1 MISTESSRSI
11 LESVATRID
20 EARDITRYLANLL
33 IFLGLLGTFYGLA
46 TTVPAVVDTIRA
58 LAPQE
63 NETGLQVFEKLMTGL
78 ESQLGGMATAT
89 VLGLIF
95 VREGIEYTDR
105 ATGEARTFNS
115 ATLPKGTVV
124 DGMDVGGYEFSP
136 MFVNESR
143 FKGADFRDI
152 PLLANREVWLRKT
165 VMGPDGQPELDEGGR
180 AVKDTV
186 KVMPAQ
192 LKEAVDAG
200 RSRYL
205 AERAEHARQASRA
218 AEHEAPRAQR
228 SVER

>member
-1 MISTESSRSI
+1 MEERKN
-11 LESVATRID
+11 V
-20 EARDITRYLANLL
+20 YLSLH
-33 IFLGLLGTFYGLA
+33 
-46 TTVPAVVDTIRA
+46 
-58 LAPQE
+58 
-63 NETGLQVFEKLMTGL
+63 K
-78 ESQLGGMATAT
+78 S
-89 VLGLIF
+89 F

-124 DGMDVGGYEFSP
+124 DGVDVGGYEFSP

-143 FKGADFRDI
+143 FRGGGDFWDM

-165 VMGPDGQPELDEGGR
+165 VMGPDGRPELDEGGR

-192 LKEAVDAG
+192 LKEAVEAG

-205 AERAEHARQASRA
+205 AERAEQARQASRA

>member
-1 MISTESSRSI
+1 MEERKN
-11 LESVATRID
+11 V
-20 EARDITRYLANLL
+20 YLSLH
-33 IFLGLLGTFYGLA
+33 
-46 TTVPAVVDTIRA
+46 
-58 LAPQE
+58 
-63 NETGLQVFEKLMTGL
+63 K
-78 ESQLGGMATAT
+78 S
-89 VLGLIF
+89 F

-124 DGMDVGGYEFSP
+124 DGVDVGGYEFSP

-218 AEHEAPRAQR
+218 ARMSAMAHRRSFSCRVQSFAAFIFPPPYLSTLRWARGASCSAARLAWRACSAR
-228 SVER
+228 SAR

>member
-1 MISTESSRSI
+1 MEERKN
-11 LESVATRID
+11 V
-20 EARDITRYLANLL
+20 YLSLH
-33 IFLGLLGTFYGLA
+33 
-46 TTVPAVVDTIRA
+46 
-58 LAPQE
+58 
-63 NETGLQVFEKLMTGL
+63 K
-78 ESQLGGMATAT
+78 S
-89 VLGLIF
+89 F

-105 ATGEARTFNS
+105 ATGETRTFNS

-124 DGMDVGGYEFSP
+124 DGVDVGGYEFSP

-165 VMGPDGQPELDEGGR
+165 VMGPDGQPELD
-180 AVKDTV
+180 
-186 KVMPAQ
+186 
-192 LKEAVDAG
+192 DAG

>member
-1 MISTESSRSI
+1 MEERKN
-11 LESVATRID
+11 V
-20 EARDITRYLANLL
+20 YLSLH
-33 IFLGLLGTFYGLA
+33 
-46 TTVPAVVDTIRA
+46 
-58 LAPQE
+58 
-63 NETGLQVFEKLMTGL
+63 K
-78 ESQLGGMATAT
+78 S
-89 VLGLIF
+89 F

-192 LKEAVDAG
+192 LKTALDEA
-200 RSRYL
+200 RREYL
-205 AERAEHARQASRA
+205 ALRESREQSLSSRAEHAREGASA
-218 AEHEAPRAQR
+218 LSEGKAPFEKPAR
-228 SVER
+228 

>member
-1 MISTESSRSI
+1 MEERKN
-11 LESVATRID
+11 V
-20 EARDITRYLANLL
+20 YLSLH
-33 IFLGLLGTFYGLA
+33 
-46 TTVPAVVDTIRA
+46 
-58 LAPQE
+58 
-63 NETGLQVFEKLMTGL
+63 K
-78 ESQLGGMATAT
+78 S
-89 VLGLIF
+89 F

-143 FKGADFRDI
+143 FKG
-152 PLLANREVWLRKT
+152 
-165 VMGPDGQPELDEGGR
+165 LDEGGR

>member
-1 MISTESSRSI
+1 MEERKN
-11 LESVATRID
+11 V
-20 EARDITRYLANLL
+20 YLSLH
-33 IFLGLLGTFYGLA
+33 
-46 TTVPAVVDTIRA
+46 
-58 LAPQE
+58 
-63 NETGLQVFEKLMTGL
+63 K
-78 ESQLGGMATAT
+78 S
-89 VLGLIF
+89 F

-105 ATGEARTFNS
+105 ATGETRTFNS

-124 DGMDVGGYEFSP
+124 DGVDVGGYEFSP

-192 LKEAVDAG
+192 LKTALDEA
-200 RSRYL
+200 RREYL
-205 AERAEHARQASRA
+205 AQRESREQSLSSRAEHAREGASA
-218 AEHEAPRAQR
+218 LSEGKAPFEKPAR
-228 SVER
+228 

>member
-1 MISTESSRSI
+1 
-11 LESVATRID
+11 
-20 EARDITRYLANLL
+20 
-33 IFLGLLGTFYGLA
+33 
-46 TTVPAVVDTIRA
+46 
-58 LAPQE
+58 
-63 NETGLQVFEKLMTGL
+63 
-78 ESQLGGMATAT
+78 
-89 VLGLIF
+89 
-95 VREGIEYTDR
+95 
-105 ATGEARTFNS
+105 
-115 ATLPKGTVV
+115 
-124 DGMDVGGYEFSP
+124 MDVGGYEFSP

-186 KVMPAQ
+186 KFMPAQ

>member
-1 MISTESSRSI
+1 MEERKN
-11 LESVATRID
+11 V
-20 EARDITRYLANLL
+20 YLSLH
-33 IFLGLLGTFYGLA
+33 
-46 TTVPAVVDTIRA
+46 
-58 LAPQE
+58 
-63 NETGLQVFEKLMTGL
+63 K
-78 ESQLGGMATAT
+78 S
-89 VLGLIF
+89 F

-115 ATLPKGTVV
+115 ATLP
-124 DGMDVGGYEFSP
+124 EFSP

-165 VMGPDGQPELDEGGR
+165 VMGPDGQPELDEDGR

>member
-1 MISTESSRSI
+1 MEERKN
-11 LESVATRID
+11 V
-20 EARDITRYLANLL
+20 YLSLH
-33 IFLGLLGTFYGLA
+33 
-46 TTVPAVVDTIRA
+46 
-58 LAPQE
+58 
-63 NETGLQVFEKLMTGL
+63 K
-78 ESQLGGMATAT
+78 S
-89 VLGLIF
+89 F

-124 DGMDVGGYEFSP
+124 DGVDVGGYEFSP

-192 LKEAVDAG
+192 LKDTVKVMPAQLKEAVDAG

>member
-1 MISTESSRSI
+1 MEERKN
-11 LESVATRID
+11 V
-20 EARDITRYLANLL
+20 YLSLH
-33 IFLGLLGTFYGLA
+33 
-46 TTVPAVVDTIRA
+46 
-58 LAPQE
+58 
-63 NETGLQVFEKLMTGL
+63 K
-78 ESQLGGMATAT
+78 S
-89 VLGLIF
+89 F
-95 VREGIEYTDR
+95 VREGIEYT
-105 ATGEARTFNS
+105 EARTFNS

-124 DGMDVGGYEFSP
+124 DGVDVGGYEFSP

-165 VMGPDGQPELDEGGR
+165 VMGPDGQPELDEDGR

>member
-1 MISTESSRSI
+1 MEERKN
-11 LESVATRID
+11 V
-20 EARDITRYLANLL
+20 YLSLH
-33 IFLGLLGTFYGLA
+33 
-46 TTVPAVVDTIRA
+46 
-58 LAPQE
+58 
-63 NETGLQVFEKLMTGL
+63 K
-78 ESQLGGMATAT
+78 S
-89 VLGLIF
+89 F

-105 ATGEARTFNS
+105 ATGEVRTFNS

-124 DGMDVGGYEFSP
+124 DGVDVGGSEFSP

-165 VMGPDGQPELDEGGR
+165 VMGPDGQPELDEDGR
-180 AVKDTV
+180 TVKDTV

>member
-1 MISTESSRSI
+1 MEERKN
-11 LESVATRID
+11 V
-20 EARDITRYLANLL
+20 YLSLH
-33 IFLGLLGTFYGLA
+33 
-46 TTVPAVVDTIRA
+46 
-58 LAPQE
+58 
-63 NETGLQVFEKLMTGL
+63 K
-78 ESQLGGMATAT
+78 S
-89 VLGLIF
+89 F

-143 FKGADFRDI
+143 FKRADFRDI

-218 AEHEAPRAQR
+218 AEHEVPRAQR

>member
-1 MISTESSRSI
+1 MEERKN
-11 LESVATRID
+11 V
-20 EARDITRYLANLL
+20 YLSLH
-33 IFLGLLGTFYGLA
+33 
-46 TTVPAVVDTIRA
+46 
-58 LAPQE
+58 
-63 NETGLQVFEKLMTGL
+63 K
-78 ESQLGGMATAT
+78 S
-89 VLGLIF
+89 F

-105 ATGEARTFNS
+105 ATGETRTFNS

-124 DGMDVGGYEFSP
+124 DGVDVGGYEFSP

-186 KVMPAQ
+186 KVMPAH

-218 AEHEAPRAQR
+218 AEHEAPRAHR

>member
-1 MISTESSRSI
+1 M
-11 LESVATRID
+11 
-20 EARDITRYLANLL
+20 
-33 IFLGLLGTFYGLA
+33 
-46 TTVPAVVDTIRA
+46 
-58 LAPQE
+58 
-63 NETGLQVFEKLMTGL
+63 
-78 ESQLGGMATAT
+78 
-89 VLGLIF
+89 
-95 VREGIEYTDR
+95 REGIEYTDR

-165 VMGPDGQPELDEGGR
+165 VMGPDGRPELDEGGR
-180 AVKDTV
+180 TVKDTV
-186 KVMPAQ
+186 KVIPAQ

-205 AERAEHARQASRA
+205 AERAEHAPPGEPRRRA
-218 AEHEAPRAQR
+218 RGAPRTAKRREIGRRKDER
-228 SVER
+228 SERLHPAGKAPPMRHGAHPGGGGAARLRGRPRPPTPRRAR

>member
-1 MISTESSRSI
+1 MEERKN
-11 LESVATRID
+11 V
-20 EARDITRYLANLL
+20 YLSLH
-33 IFLGLLGTFYGLA
+33 
-46 TTVPAVVDTIRA
+46 
-58 LAPQE
+58 
-63 NETGLQVFEKLMTGL
+63 K
-78 ESQLGGMATAT
+78 S
-89 VLGLIF
+89 F

-105 ATGEARTFNS
+105 ATGEARTFNP

-124 DGMDVGGYEFSP
+124 DGVDVGGYEFSP

-165 VMGPDGQPELDEGGR
+165 VMGPDGQPELDEDGR
-180 AVKDTV
+180 TVKDTV

-205 AERAEHARQASRA
+205 AERADHARQASRA
-218 AEHEAPRAQR
+218 AEHDAPRAGKLLQR
-228 SVER
+228 ALHGGVRLHGAQTCADDLVSGIAKRHKICPFRSKAFCRQCIT